1 MPRIAVPND
10 VREAILD
17 AATRLMERYGYK
29 KMTMEDIA
37 QEAHIGKATI
47 YGYFHSKEEVALSVI
62 HRYQQ
67 QCCAR
72 WHAIAIAAQPPDVRM
87 RQMLVA
93 HVLFG
98 FEIAQRYQKS
108 IDDTLA
114 TLKHLI
120 LPQREQYLDAL
131 AVLLATVLDEGCTAD
146 LFACPDTRVAAR
158 TLLTCVSGF
167 SPTNLSPRELGA
179 REEIEAR
186 THQMIDLML
195 TGLLVRTPSTNLP
208 VQA

>member
-1 MPRIAVPND
+1 MPRIACPTD

-17 AATRLMERYGYK
+17 AATRLMEHYGYK

-67 QCCAR
+67 ECRAR
-72 WHAIAIAAQPPDVRM
+72 WQAIAVTAQPPDDRM

-98 FEIAQRYQKS
+98 FQIAQRYQRS

-114 TLKHLI
+114 TLRHLI
-120 LPQREQYLDAL
+120 LPQREQYLDGL
-131 AVLLATVLDEGCTAD
+131 AIMLAQVLDEGCAQEM
-146 LFACPDTRVAAR
+146 FACRDTRIAAR

-195 TGLLVRTPSTNLP
+195 TGLLVRTNPPDT
-208 VQA
+208 A

>member
-1 MPRIAVPND
+1 MARVAIPND

-29 KMTMEDIA
+29 KMTMDDIA
-37 QEAHIGKATI
+37 QEAQIGKATI
-47 YGYFHSKEEVALSVI
+47 YGYFQHKEDVALSVI
-62 HRYQQ
+62 RRYQQ
-67 QCCAR
+67 SC
-72 WHAIAIAAQPPDVRM
+72 HAQWEEIAATDAAPDVRM
-87 RQMLVA
+87 RRMLVA

-114 TLKHLI
+114 TLRHLI
-120 LPQREQYLDAL
+120 LPQREQYLDRLAL
-131 AVLLATVLDEGCTAD
+131 LLAGVLDEGCNRG
-146 LFACPDTRVAAR
+146 LFACADTRVAAR

-186 THQMIDLML
+186 THQMIDLIL
-195 TGLLVRTPSTNLP
+195 VGLMARTNDAAQT
-208 VQA
+208 